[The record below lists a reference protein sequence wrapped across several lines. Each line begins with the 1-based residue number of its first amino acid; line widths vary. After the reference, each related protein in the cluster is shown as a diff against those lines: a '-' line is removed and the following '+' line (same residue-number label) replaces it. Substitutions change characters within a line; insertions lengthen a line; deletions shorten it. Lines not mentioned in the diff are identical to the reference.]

1 MHMSRGRLRLAVATT
16 ASALALTVAAC
27 GSSNSGSGSSS
38 TAAGAGGTANQE
50 TGPGKTGGVL
60 RQLGSSD
67 VDYLDPGHT
76 YYTTG
81 YQVAYVTQRPLYSFK
96 PGQRTP
102 VPDLAQSAPQISSD
116 LKTITVK
123 IRPGVKFSPPVDRE
137 VTSKDVEYAFDRFFS
152 ANVAG
157 QYPSYFGSVQGVPS
171 TPTKGVQSISGVTTP
186 DDRTIVFKLSR
197 PEAVS
202 VAAALVMPI
211 TMPVPEE
218 YAKPFDAK
226 SPSTYNAH
234 VVATGPYMVK
244 NDAKGNTVGYQPGKS
259 IDLVRN
265 PSWSR
270 ATDYRPA
277 HLDEIQLTTNE
288 ADASIAAQQV
298 LTGSHVTFD
307 TDPPAAQLRDA
318 VLDHKGQYVQVPSGA
333 YRWLPLN
340 NTIKPLDNVNVRK
353 AILAAFDREAVRR
366 VRGGRFIGDIATHFL
381 PPGIP
386 GFEEAGGLKG
396 PPLDFL
402 ANTRGDMTVATNYMK
417 KAGYPSGK
425 YTGNDELLMVT
436 SNADPG
442 KSQAEVAKAQ
452 LEKLGLKV
460 ALRTVPQDS
469 MYTEWCQMPAKKVA
483 ICGDAG
489 WFKDFLDPQSMLEV
503 TFKGSNIVKAG
514 GNNNFAQ
521 LDDPK
526 VDSAMDAATKLQGKA
541 RLTAWG
547 NIDKMITADAPAVP
561 LVWDKTTLIWSK
573 DVQGVANEY
582 FDTVDFDFTSL
593 K

>member
-1 MHMSRGRLRLAVATT
+1 MSRSTLRLAVAPVI
-16 ASALALTVAAC
+16 AALALVLAAC
-27 GSSNSGSGSSS
+27 GSSGNSGSTTGGTSSS
-38 TAAGAGGTANQE
+38 ASSAGASQE
-50 TGPGKTGGVL
+50 TGGKQGGTL
-60 RQLGSSD
+60 KQLGSSD

-76 YYTTG
+76 YYTAG

-96 PGQRTP
+96 PGQTVP
-102 VPDLAQSAPQISSD
+102 VPDLAAGKPEISSD

-123 IRPGVKFSPPVDRE
+123 IKPNVKFSPPVNRA
-137 VTSKDVEYAFDRFFS
+137 VTSKDVKYAFDRFFS
-152 ANVAG
+152 ANVGG
-157 QYPSYFGSVQGVPS
+157 QYPSYFSSLAGVPS
-171 TPTKGVQSISGVTTP
+171 TPTKGVKSISGVTTP
-186 DDRTIVFKLSR
+186 DDQTLVLKLSR

-218 YAKPFDAK
+218 YASKFDAK
-226 SPSTYNAH
+226 NPSTYNAH

-244 NDAKGNTVGYQPGKS
+244 NDAQGNAVGYKAGRS

-265 PSWSR
+265 PNWDKS
-270 ATDYRPA
+270 TDYRPA
-277 HLDEIQLTTNE
+277 YLDGIQLTTNE

-298 LTGSHVTFD
+298 LSGSHQTLD
-307 TDPPAAQLRDA
+307 TDPPAAELREA
-318 VLDHKGQYVQVPSGA
+318 VTSKKGQFVQVPSGG

-340 NTIKPLDNVNVRK
+340 TTIKPLDNVNVRK

-402 ANTRGDMTVATNYMK
+402 ANPRGDLTVATNYMK

-425 YTGNDELLMVT
+425 YTGNDDLLLVT

-460 ALRTVPQDS
+460 TLRTVPQDS
-469 MYTEWCQMPAKKVA
+469 MYTEWCQVPAKQVA
-483 ICGDAG
+483 ICGDAA

-514 GNNNFAQ
+514 GNNNLAQ
-521 LDDPK
+521 LDDPQ
-526 VDSAMDAATKLQGKA
+526 VDAAMDKATGLQGAA
-541 RLTAWG
+541 RLAAWG
-547 NIDKMITADAPAVP
+547 NVDKMITATAAAVP

-573 DVQGVANEY
+573 DVNGVANEY
-582 FDTVDFDFTSL
+582 YDTIDFAYTSL

>member
-1 MHMSRGRLRLAVATT
+1 LAVAPI
-16 ASALALTVAAC
+16 AAALALVIAAC
-27 GSSNSGSGSSS
+27 GGSDNNGASSSASSS
-38 TAAGAGGTANQE
+38 TGGGAAQE
-50 TGPGKTGGVL
+50 TGGKQGGL
-60 RQLGSSD
+60 LKQLGSSD

-76 YYTTG
+76 YFTAG

-96 PGQRTP
+96 PGQTVP
-102 VPDLAQSAPQISSD
+102 VPDLAAAKPEISSD

-123 IRPGVKFSPPVDRE
+123 IKPNVKFSPPVNRA
-137 VTSKDVEYAFDRFFS
+137 VTSKDVKYAFDRFFS
-152 ANVAG
+152 ANVSG
-157 QYPSYFGSVQGVPS
+157 QYPSYFSSLEGVPS
-171 TPTKGVQSISGVTTP
+171 TPTKGVKSISGVTTP
-186 DDRTIVFKLSR
+186 DDQTLVLKLSR

-211 TMPVPEE
+211 TMPVPED
-218 YAKPFDAK
+218 YAAKFDAK
-226 SPSTYNAH
+226 NPSTYNAH

-244 NDAKGNTVGYQPGKS
+244 NDAQGNTVGYQAGRS

-265 PSWSR
+265 PNWDKT
-270 ATDYRPA
+270 TDYRPA
-277 HLDEIQLTTNE
+277 YLDQIEMTTNE

-298 LTGSHVTFD
+298 LTGSHMTLD
-307 TDPPAAQLRDA
+307 SDPPAAELRDA
-318 VLDHKGQYVQVPSGA
+318 VTSKKGQFVQVPSGG

-340 NTIKPLDNVNVRK
+340 TTIKPLDNINVRK

-386 GFEEAGGLKG
+386 GFEQAGGLKG

-402 ANTRGDMTVATNYMK
+402 ANPRGDMTVATNYMK

-425 YTGNDELLMVT
+425 YTGNDDLLLVT

-442 KSQAEVAKAQ
+442 KSQAQVAQAQ
-452 LEKLGLKV
+452 LQKLGLKV
-460 ALRTVPQDS
+460 TLRTVPQDS
-469 MYTEWCQMPAKKVA
+469 MYTEWCQVPAKQVA
-483 ICGDAG
+483 ICGDAA

-503 TFKGSNIVKAG
+503 TFKGSNIVKSG
-514 GNNNFAQ
+514 GNNNLAQ
-521 LDDPK
+521 LDDK
-526 VDSAMDAATKLQGKA
+526 QVDAAMDKATLLQGSA
-541 RLTAWG
+541 RLDAWG
-547 NIDKMITADAPAVP
+547 NVDKMITATAAAVP

-573 DVQGVANEY
+573 DVNGVANEY
-582 FDTVDFDFTSL
+582 YDTIDFAYTSL

>member
-1 MHMSRGRLRLAVATT
+1 MSRSTLRLAVTPIVA
-16 ASALALTVAAC
+16 ALALAIAAC
-27 GSSNSGSGSSS
+27 GGSDNTGASSGTSSS
-38 TAAGAGGTANQE
+38 SGGSAAQE
-50 TGPGKTGGVL
+50 TGGKQGGL
-60 RQLGSSD
+60 LKQLGSSD

-76 YYTTG
+76 YYTAG

-96 PGQRTP
+96 PGQTAP
-102 VPDLAQSAPQISSD
+102 VPDLAAAKPEISSD

-123 IRPGVKFSPPVDRE
+123 IKPNVKFSPPVNRA
-137 VTSKDVEYAFDRFFS
+137 VTSKDVKYAFDRFFS
-152 ANVAG
+152 ANVGG
-157 QYPSYFGSVQGVPS
+157 QYPSYFSSLEGVPS
-171 TPTKGVQSISGVTTP
+171 TPTKGVKSIAGVTTP
-186 DDRTIVFKLSR
+186 DDQTIALKLSR

-218 YAKPFDAK
+218 YASKFDAK
-226 SPSTYNAH
+226 NPSTYNTH

-244 NDAKGNTVGYQPGKS
+244 NNAQGNAVGYQAGKS

-265 PSWSR
+265 PNWDKS
-270 ATDYRPA
+270 TDYRPA
-277 HLDEIQLTTNE
+277 YVDEIQLTTNE

-298 LTGSHVTFD
+298 LTGSHMVLD

-318 VLDHKGQYVQVPSGA
+318 VTSKKGQFVQVPSGG

-340 NTIKPLDNVNVRK
+340 TTIKPLDNINVRK

-402 ANTRGDMTVATNYMK
+402 ANPRGDMTVATNYMK

-425 YTGNDELLMVT
+425 YTGNDDLLLVT

-442 KSQAEVAKAQ
+442 TSQAQVAQAQ

-460 ALRTVPQDS
+460 TLRTVPQDS
-469 MYTEWCQMPAKKVA
+469 MYTEWSGARQ
-483 ICGDAG
+483 
-489 WFKDFLDPQSMLEV
+489 
-503 TFKGSNIVKAG
+503 AG
-514 GNNNFAQ
+514 GD
-521 LDDPK
+521 L
-526 VDSAMDAATKLQGKA
+526 
-541 RLTAWG
+541 R
-547 NIDKMITADAPAVP
+547 
-561 LVWDKTTLIWSK
+561 
-573 DVQGVANEY
+573 
-582 FDTVDFDFTSL
+582 
-593 K
+593 

>member
-1 MHMSRGRLRLAVATT
+1 
-16 ASALALTVAAC
+16 
-27 GSSNSGSGSSS
+27 
-38 TAAGAGGTANQE
+38 
-50 TGPGKTGGVL
+50 
-60 RQLGSSD
+60 
-67 VDYLDPGHT
+67 
-76 YYTTG
+76 
-81 YQVAYVTQRPLYSFK
+81 
-96 PGQRTP
+96 
-102 VPDLAQSAPQISSD
+102 
-116 LKTITVK
+116 
-123 IRPGVKFSPPVDRE
+123 
-137 VTSKDVEYAFDRFFS
+137 
-152 ANVAG
+152 
-157 QYPSYFGSVQGVPS
+157 
-171 TPTKGVQSISGVTTP
+171 
-186 DDRTIVFKLSR
+186 
-197 PEAVS
+197 
-202 VAAALVMPI
+202 
-211 TMPVPEE
+211 MPVPEE
-218 YAKPFDAK
+218 YASKFDAK
-226 SPSTYNAH
+226 NPSTYNTH

-244 NDAKGNTVGYQPGKS
+244 NNAQGNAVGYQAGKS

-265 PSWSR
+265 PNWDKS
-270 ATDYRPA
+270 TDYRPA
-277 HLDEIQLTTNE
+277 YVDEIQLTTNE

-298 LTGSHVTFD
+298 LTGSHMVLD

-318 VLDHKGQYVQVPSGA
+318 VTSKKGQFVQVPSGG

-340 NTIKPLDNVNVRK
+340 TTIKPLDNINVRK

-402 ANTRGDMTVATNYMK
+402 ANPRGDMTVATNYMK

-425 YTGNDELLMVT
+425 YTGNDDLLLVT

-442 KSQAEVAKAQ
+442 KSQAQVAQAQ

-460 ALRTVPQDS
+460 TLRTVPQDS
-469 MYTEWCQMPAKKVA
+469 MYTEWCQVPAKQVA

-514 GNNNFAQ
+514 GNNNLAQ
-521 LDDPK
+521 LDDK
-526 VDSAMDAATKLQGKA
+526 QVDAAMDKATGLQGAA
-541 RLTAWG
+541 RLDAWG
-547 NIDKMITADAPAVP
+547 NVDKMITATAAAVP

-573 DVQGVANEY
+573 DVNGVANEY
-582 FDTVDFDFTSL
+582 YDTIDFAFTSL

>member
-1 MHMSRGRLRLAVATT
+1 MSRSTLRLAVAPI
-16 ASALALTVAAC
+16 AAALALVIAAC
-27 GSSNSGSGSSS
+27 GGSDNNGTSSGASSS
-38 TAAGAGGTANQE
+38 TGGGAAQE
-50 TGPGKTGGVL
+50 TGGKPGGLLK
-60 RQLGSSD
+60 QLGSSD

-76 YYTTG
+76 YFTAG

-96 PGQRTP
+96 PGQTVP
-102 VPDLAQSAPQISSD
+102 VPDLAAAKPEISSD

-123 IRPGVKFSPPVDRE
+123 IKPNVKFSPPVNRA
-137 VTSKDVEYAFDRFFS
+137 VTSKDVKYAFDRFFS
-152 ANVAG
+152 ANVGG
-157 QYPSYFGSVQGVPS
+157 QYPSYFSSLEGVPS
-171 TPTKGVQSISGVTTP
+171 KPTKGVKSISGVTTP
-186 DDRTIVFKLSR
+186 DDQTIVLKLSR

-211 TMPVPEE
+211 TMPVPED
-218 YAKPFDAK
+218 YAAKFDAK
-226 SPSTYNAH
+226 NPSTYNAH

-244 NDAKGNTVGYQPGKS
+244 NDAQGNTVGYQAGRS

-265 PSWSR
+265 PNWDKT
-270 ATDYRPA
+270 TDYRPA
-277 HLDEIQLTTNE
+277 YVDEVQMTTNE
-288 ADASIAAQQV
+288 SDASIAAQQV
-298 LTGSHVTFD
+298 LTGSHMTLD
-307 TDPPAAQLRDA
+307 SDPPAAQLRDA
-318 VLDHKGQYVQVPSGA
+318 VTSKSGQFVQVPSGG

-340 NTIKPLDNVNVRK
+340 TTIKPLDNINVRK

-386 GFEEAGGLKG
+386 GFEQAGGLKG

-402 ANTRGDMTVATNYMK
+402 ANPRGDMTVATNYMK

-425 YTGNDELLMVT
+425 YTGTDNLLLVT

-442 KSQAEVAKAQ
+442 KSQAQVAQAQ

-460 ALRTVPQDS
+460 TLRTVPQDS
-469 MYTEWCQMPAKKVA
+469 MYTEWCQVPGKQVA
-483 ICGDAG
+483 ICGDAA

-503 TFKGSNIVKAG
+503 TFKGSNIVKPV
-514 GNNNFAQ
+514 GNNNLAQ
-521 LDDPK
+521 LDDK
-526 VDSAMDAATKLQGKA
+526 QVDAAMDKATLQQGSA
-541 RLTAWG
+541 RLDAWG
-547 NIDKMITADAPAVP
+547 NVDKMITATAAAVP

-573 DVQGVANEY
+573 DVNGVANEY
-582 FDTVDFDFTSL
+582 YDTIDFAYTSL

>member
-1 MHMSRGRLRLAVATT
+1 MSRSTLRLALAPVVA
-16 ASALALTVAAC
+16 ALALVVAAC
-27 GSSNSGSGSSS
+27 GGSGSDSS
-38 TAAGAGGTANQE
+38 TTGGTSSAAGSGGAGQE
-50 TGPGKTGGVL
+50 TGGKQGGQL
-60 RQLGSSD
+60 KQLGSSD

-76 YYTTG
+76 YFTGG

-96 PGQRTP
+96 PGQTVP
-102 VPDLAQSAPQISSD
+102 VPDLAAGKPEISSD

-123 IRPGVKFSPPVDRE
+123 IKPNVKFSPPVNRA
-137 VTSKDVEYAFDRFFS
+137 VTSKDVKYAFDRFFS
-152 ANVAG
+152 ANVGG
-157 QYPSYFGSVQGVPS
+157 QYPSYFSSLEGVPS
-171 TPTKGVQSISGVTTP
+171 TPTKGVKSISGVTTP
-186 DDRTIVFKLSR
+186 DDQTIVLKLSR
-197 PEAVS
+197 PEAIS
-202 VAAALVMPI
+202 VAASLVMPI

-218 YAKPFDAK
+218 YASKFDAK
-226 SPSTYNAH
+226 NPSTYNTH

-244 NDAKGNTVGYQPGKS
+244 NDAQGNTVGYKAGRS

-265 PSWSR
+265 PNWDKS
-270 ATDYRPA
+270 TDYRPA
-277 HLDEIQLTTNE
+277 YLDEIDLTTNE

-298 LTGSHVTFD
+298 LSGSHQTLD
-307 TDPPAAQLRDA
+307 TDPPAAELREA
-318 VLDHKGQYVQVPSGA
+318 VTSKKGQFVQVPSGG

-340 NTIKPLDNVNVRK
+340 TTIKPLDNINVRK

-386 GFEEAGGLKG
+386 GFEQAGGLKG

-402 ANTRGDMTVATNYMK
+402 ANPRGDLALATNYMK
-417 KAGYPSGK
+417 KAGYPSGR
-425 YTGNDELLMVT
+425 YTGNDDLLLVT

-442 KSQAEVAKAQ
+442 KSQAQVAQAQ

-460 ALRTVPQDS
+460 TLRTVPQDS
-469 MYTEWCQMPAKKVA
+469 MYTEWCQVPAKQVA

-503 TFKGSNIVKAG
+503 TFKGSNIVKGG
-514 GNNNFAQ
+514 GNNNLAQ
-521 LDDPK
+521 LDDPQ
-526 VDSAMDAATKLQGKA
+526 VDAAMDKATSLQGA
-541 RLTAWG
+541 ERLVAWG
-547 NIDKMITADAPAVP
+547 NVDKMITATAAAVP

-573 DVQGVANEY
+573 DVNGVANEY
-582 FDTVDFDFTSL
+582 YDTIDFAFTSL

>member
-1 MHMSRGRLRLAVATT
+1 MSASKIRLAAAPVLA
-16 ASALALTVAAC
+16 ALALVIAAC
-27 GSSNSGSGSSS
+27 GGSDDNGATSSSSS
-38 TAAGAGGTANQE
+38 TSGAGQE
-50 TGPGKTGGVL
+50 TGGKQGGVL

-67 VDYLDPGHT
+67 VDYIDPGHT
-76 YYTTG
+76 YFTAG

-96 PGQRTP
+96 PGDRTP
-102 VPDLAQSAPQISSD
+102 VPDVAAAKPEISND

-123 IRPGVKFSPPVDRE
+123 IKPNIKFSPPVNRA
-137 VTSKDVEYAFDRFFS
+137 VTSKDIKYAFDRFFS
-152 ANVAG
+152 ANVSG
-157 QYPSYFGSVQGVPS
+157 QYPSYFSALEGAPS
-171 TPTKGVQSISGVTTP
+171 TPTKGVKSVSGVTTP

-202 VAAALVMPI
+202 VSAALVMPI

-218 YAKPFDAK
+218 YARKFDAK
-226 SPSTYNAH
+226 SPSTYNTHA
-234 VVATGPYMVK
+234 VATGPYMVK
-244 NDAKGNTVGYQPGKS
+244 NDAQGNLVGYQSGKS

-265 PSWSR
+265 PNWDKS
-270 ATDYRPA
+270 TDHRPA
-277 HLDEIQLTTNE
+277 YLDEIKLTTNE

-298 LTGSHVTFD
+298 LTGSHMNLD
-307 TDPPAAQLRDA
+307 TDPPSAQLRDA
-318 VLDHKGQYVQVPSGA
+318 VTSKQGQFVQVPSGG

-340 NTIKPLDNVNVRK
+340 MSIKPLDNVNVRK

-402 ANTRGDMTVATNYMK
+402 ANPRGDLALAAEYMK

-425 YTGNDELLMVT
+425 YTGSDDLLMVT
-436 SNADPG
+436 DNADPG

-460 ALRTVPQDS
+460 TLRTVPQDS
-469 MYTEWCQMPAKKVA
+469 MYTEWCQVPAKKVA
-483 ICGDAG
+483 ICGDAA

-503 TFKGSNIVKAG
+503 TFKGKNIVKSQ
-514 GNNNFAQ
+514 GNNNLAQ
-521 LDDPK
+521 LDDAQ
-526 VDSAMDAATKLQGKA
+526 VDAAMDKATGMQGAA
-541 RLTAWG
+541 RLSAWG
-547 NIDKMITADAPAVP
+547 NVDKMITATAAAVP

-573 DVQGVANEY
+573 DVNGVANEY
-582 FDTVDFDFTSL
+582 YDTIDFAYTSL

>member
-1 MHMSRGRLRLAVATT
+1 MSASKIRLAAAPVLA
-16 ASALALTVAAC
+16 ALALVIAAC
-27 GSSNSGSGSSS
+27 GGSDDNGATSSSSS
-38 TAAGAGGTANQE
+38 TSGAGQE
-50 TGPGKTGGVL
+50 TGGKQGGVL

-67 VDYLDPGHT
+67 VDYIDPGHT
-76 YYTTG
+76 YFTAG

-96 PGQRTP
+96 PGDRTP
-102 VPDLAQSAPQISSD
+102 VPDVAAAKPEISND

-123 IRPGVKFSPPVDRE
+123 IKPNIKFSPPVIRA
-137 VTSKDVEYAFDRFFS
+137 VTSKDIKYAFDRFFS
-152 ANVAG
+152 ANVSG
-157 QYPSYFGSVQGVPS
+157 QYPSYFSALEGAPS
-171 TPTKGVQSISGVTTP
+171 TPTKGVKSVSGVTTP
-186 DDRTIVFKLSR
+186 DDQTIVFKLSR

-202 VAAALVMPI
+202 VSAALVMPI

-218 YAKPFDAK
+218 YARKFDAK
-226 SPSTYNAH
+226 SPSTYNTHA
-234 VVATGPYMVK
+234 VATGPYMVK
-244 NDAKGNTVGYQPGKS
+244 NDAQGNLVGYQSGKS

-265 PSWSR
+265 PNWDKS
-270 ATDYRPA
+270 TDHRPA
-277 HLDEIQLTTNE
+277 YLDEIKLTTNE

-298 LTGSHVTFD
+298 LTGSHMNLD
-307 TDPPAAQLRDA
+307 TDPPSAQLRDA
-318 VLDHKGQYVQVPSGA
+318 VTSKQGQFVQVPSGG

-340 NTIKPLDNVNVRK
+340 MSIKPLDNVNVRK

-402 ANTRGDMTVATNYMK
+402 ANPRGDLALAAEYMK

-425 YTGNDELLMVT
+425 YTGSDDLLMVT
-436 SNADPG
+436 DNADPG

-460 ALRTVPQDS
+460 TLRTVPQDS
-469 MYTEWCQMPAKKVA
+469 MYTEWCQVPAKKVA
-483 ICGDAG
+483 ICGDAA

-514 GNNNFAQ
+514 GNNNLAQ
-521 LDDPK
+521 LDDAQ
-526 VDSAMDAATKLQGKA
+526 VDAAMDKATGMQGAA
-541 RLTAWG
+541 RLSAWG
-547 NIDKMITADAPAVP
+547 NVDKMITATAAAVP

-573 DVQGVANEY
+573 DVNGVANEY
-582 FDTVDFDFTSL
+582 YDTIDFAYTSL

>member
-1 MHMSRGRLRLAVATT
+1 MSRSTLRLAVAPV
-16 ASALALTVAAC
+16 AAALALVIAAC
-27 GSSNSGSGSSS
+27 GGSDNNGASGGTSSSSS
-38 TAAGAGGTANQE
+38 TGGGAAQE
-50 TGPGKTGGVL
+50 TGGKQGGL
-60 RQLGSSD
+60 LKQLGSSD

-76 YYTTG
+76 YFTAG

-96 PGQRTP
+96 PGQTVP
-102 VPDLAQSAPQISSD
+102 VPDLAAAKPEISSD

-123 IRPGVKFSPPVDRE
+123 IKPNVKFSPPVNRA
-137 VTSKDVEYAFDRFFS
+137 VTSKDVKYAFDRFFS
-152 ANVAG
+152 ANVSG
-157 QYPSYFGSVQGVPS
+157 QYPSYFSSLEGAPS
-171 TPTKGVQSISGVTTP
+171 TPTKGVKSIAGVTTP
-186 DDRTIVFKLSR
+186 DDQTIVFKLSR

-202 VAAALVMPI
+202 VSAALVMPI
-211 TMPVPEE
+211 TMPVPED
-218 YAKPFDAK
+218 YAAKFDAK
-226 SPSTYNAH
+226 NPSTYNSH

-244 NDAKGNTVGYQPGKS
+244 NDAQGNTVGYQAGRS

-265 PSWSR
+265 PNWDKT
-270 ATDYRPA
+270 TDYRPA
-277 HLDEIQLTTNE
+277 YVDEIQMTTNE
-288 ADASIAAQQV
+288 SDASISAQQV
-298 LTGSHVTFD
+298 LTGSHMTLD
-307 TDPPAAQLRDA
+307 SDPPAAQLRDA
-318 VLDHKGQYVQVPSGA
+318 VTSKKGQFVQVPSGG

-340 NTIKPLDNVNVRK
+340 TTIKPLDNINVRK
-353 AILAAFDREAVRR
+353 AIVAAFDREAVRR

-402 ANTRGDMTVATNYMK
+402 ANPRGDLALATNYMK

-425 YTGNDELLMVT
+425 YTGNDDLLLVT

-442 KSQAEVAKAQ
+442 KSQAQVAQAQ

-460 ALRTVPQDS
+460 TLRTVPQDS
-469 MYTEWCQMPAKKVA
+469 MYTEWCQVPAKQVA
-483 ICGDAG
+483 ICGDAA

-514 GNNNFAQ
+514 GNNNLAQ
-521 LDDPK
+521 LDDK
-526 VDSAMDAATKLQGKA
+526 QVDAAMDKATLLQGA
-541 RLTAWG
+541 PRLDAWG
-547 NIDKMITADAPAVP
+547 NVDKMITATAAAVP

-573 DVQGVANEY
+573 DVNGVANEY
-582 FDTVDFDFTSL
+582 YDTIDFAYTSL

>member
-1 MHMSRGRLRLAVATT
+1 MSRSTLRLAVAPI
-16 ASALALTVAAC
+16 AAALALVIAAC
-27 GSSNSGSGSSS
+27 GGSDNNGTSSGASSS
-38 TAAGAGGTANQE
+38 TGGGAAQE
-50 TGPGKTGGVL
+50 TGGKPGGLLK
-60 RQLGSSD
+60 QLGSSD

-76 YYTTG
+76 YFTAG

-96 PGQRTP
+96 PGQTVP
-102 VPDLAQSAPQISSD
+102 VPDLAAAKPEISSD

-123 IRPGVKFSPPVDRE
+123 IKPNVKFSPPVNRA
-137 VTSKDVEYAFDRFFS
+137 VTSKDVKYAFDRFFS
-152 ANVAG
+152 ANVSG
-157 QYPSYFGSVQGVPS
+157 QYPSYFSSLEGVPS
-171 TPTKGVQSISGVTTP
+171 TPTKGVKSISGVTTP
-186 DDRTIVFKLSR
+186 DDQTIVLKLSR

-211 TMPVPEE
+211 TMPVPED
-218 YAKPFDAK
+218 YAAKFDAK
-226 SPSTYNAH
+226 NPSTYNAH

-244 NDAKGNTVGYQPGKS
+244 NDAQGNTVGYQAGRS

-265 PSWSR
+265 PNWDKT
-270 ATDYRPA
+270 TDYRPA
-277 HLDEIQLTTNE
+277 YVDEVQMTTNE
-288 ADASIAAQQV
+288 SDASISAQQV
-298 LTGSHVTFD
+298 LTGSHMTLD
-307 TDPPAAQLRDA
+307 SDPPAAQLRDA
-318 VLDHKGQYVQVPSGA
+318 VTSKKGQFVQVPSGG

-340 NTIKPLDNVNVRK
+340 TTIKPLDNINVRK

-402 ANTRGDMTVATNYMK
+402 ANPRGDMTVATNYMK

-425 YTGNDELLMVT
+425 YTGNDDLLLVT

-442 KSQAEVAKAQ
+442 KSQAQVAQAQ

-460 ALRTVPQDS
+460 TLRTVPQDS
-469 MYTEWCQMPAKKVA
+469 MYTEWCQVPAKQVA

-514 GNNNFAQ
+514 GNNNLAQ
-521 LDDPK
+521 LDDK
-526 VDSAMDAATKLQGKA
+526 QVDAAMDKATGLQGAA
-541 RLTAWG
+541 RLDAWG
-547 NIDKMITADAPAVP
+547 NVDKMITATAAAVP

-573 DVQGVANEY
+573 DVNGVANEY
-582 FDTVDFDFTSL
+582 YDTIDFAFTSL